1 MRCAIAAL
9 AGFFLLAFG
18 AQAHAGVPFA
28 SELVTVGVG
37 ATGITAALCRVGGN
51 ANGAST
57 SAIVEVVTNSI
68 YYTLHDSAATPDATG
83 HTLSAGGV
91 IELAEPYK
99 WRAIRAGGS
108 DATVRVTCI
117 DRLQD
122 TKILKGPGAAGAGGD
137 GAVLDGV
144 SSSIKATV
152 FDRTNSNP
160 LATQLVDSNGD
171 PVSVGG
177 GTQYNQGT
185 VAGATDSL
193 TMAGCVR
200 SDAAAVDAGVINGDR
215 ARCIVDATGKLWVQV
230 GTVTVTGPDFATQ
243 TTLAL
248 IKTAIDAIKVDV
260 DKIPASPS
268 TETTLALIKAKTDNL
283 DAAISTLLTIAD
295 FDSKTGALT
304 ETAPATD
311 TASSGLNGRLQRIA
325 QRLTSLIALLP
336 AALGAGGGLKVDGSG
351 TALPTS
357 LASIPDSSGQGAT
370 GDAAATVGST
380 GSLSAKLRLITS
392 QLDAITTSVQLIDNM
407 ISGSGVNVSQING
420 VAPLMGNGVTG
431 TGSPRVTIASDNT
444 TLTNTFGNVGEV
456 PITSG
461 GTAIFRRVS
470 TADTN
475 IANVKASAGQVYQ
488 IVASNVNA
496 AARYIHLY
504 NTSGSPT
511 CNTSIISTFII
522 PGGGTSGG
530 GTNIPLPPGAA
541 FGTGIGI
548 CITTAVDGTGSV
560 AANEIVLNIFYK

>member
-1 MRCAIAAL
+1 
-9 AGFFLLAFG
+9 
-18 AQAHAGVPFA
+18 
-28 SELVTVGVG
+28 
-37 ATGITAALCRVGGN
+37 
-51 ANGAST
+51 
-57 SAIVEVVTNSI
+57 
-68 YYTLHDSAATPDATG
+68 
-83 HTLSAGGV
+83 
-91 IELAEPYK
+91 
-99 WRAIRAGGS
+99 
-108 DATVRVTCI
+108 
-117 DRLQD
+117 
-122 TKILKGPGAAGAGGD
+122 
-137 GAVLDGV
+137 
-144 SSSIKATV
+144 
-152 FDRTNSNP
+152 
-160 LATQLVDSNGD
+160 
-171 PVSVGG
+171 
-177 GTQYNQGT
+177 
-185 VAGATDSL
+185 
-193 TMAGCVR
+193 
-200 SDAAAVDAGVINGDR
+200 
-215 ARCIVDATGKLWVQV
+215 
-230 GTVTVTGPDFATQ
+230 
-243 TTLAL
+243 
-248 IKTAIDAIKVDV
+248 
-260 DKIPASPS
+260 
-268 TETTLALIKAKTDNL
+268 
-283 DAAISTLLTIAD
+283 
-295 FDSKTGALT
+295 
-304 ETAPATD
+304 
-311 TASSGLNGRLQRIA
+311 
-325 QRLTSLIALLP
+325 
-336 AALGAGGGLKVDGSG
+336 
-351 TALPTS
+351 LPTS